1 MRVKYPVCVRTSLL
15 EKAMK
20 QCELDS
26 HIKNMEFKRD
36 AGTWAE
42 RIATRFYG
50 KAGFPVKNSYMF
62 CDSLD
67 MCFFYDKDMVP
78 TVTYAGYTQFLSKD
92 TITLPQAFEKAKDVL
107 NAMWHVMKDYEKET
121 GHE

>member
-1 MRVKYPVCVRTSLL
+1 MKYPVCVRTTLL

-20 QCELDS
+20 QCELAS

-42 RIATRFYG
+42 RIATRFYEKG
-50 KAGFPVKNSYMF
+50 GFPVKNSYMF

-78 TVTYAGYTQFLSKD
+78 TVTYAGYAQFMSKD
-92 TITLPQAFEKAKDVL
+92 TITLPSAFEKAKEVL
-107 NAMWHVMKDYEKET
+107 EAMQKVKEIYDD
-121 GHE
+121 G